1 MFDLVSVIL
10 DGIYG
15 ILLAVVGLMLLFGPY
30 DKFKESVPKAPSK
43 GVTKGIGAVLV
54 ICGIGWFALTA
65 IGIL

>member
-1 MFDLVSVIL
+1 MFDLASLIL

-30 DKFKESVPKAPSK
+30 DKFKEAVPKAPSK
-43 GVTKGIGAVLV
+43 AVIKVLGAVLI

-65 IGIL
+65 MGIM